1 VSLIPGTY
9 QVRTWQH
16 STLGKEPLASISWMD
31 VDVAVLGGGPGGYT
45 AAIRAAQLGAKTACI
60 EKESELGGTCLRI
73 GCIPTKAW
81 VQTAHFLHQAHDS
94 FAKLGVHVS
103 EPQLDFGAANEW
115 KAGVVKQMTQGV
127 ASLFKA
133 NGVEWVRG
141 TGAFRDANT
150 IAVEGG
156 EDVTFKSAI
165 IATGSFPL
173 RPPIEGLDS
182 ERCVDSTGLLA
193 QSEVPGRLVVLGG
206 GIIGAEF
213 ASIFNRFGSEVTII
227 EMLDRLIPQ
236 EDEDASKELAKQFG
250 RRGIA
255 LHLGKQCTG
264 VDDSGSE
271 LTVHFGDGETVQADL
286 MLVSVG
292 RGPTVEGLGL
302 EQIGVE
308 FDKSKGIAAD
318 EHRRTTVPHIYAV
331 GDCAGYWQLA
341 HTAFREGEVAAE
353 NACGHDATID
363 NPAVPRPIYTD
374 PEIASVGLTEAEAR
388 EQYGD
393 DVAVGQFP
401 WVANARAVMQNE
413 TTGWVKS
420 IHETRYGELLGVV
433 MVGPHVTDL
442 IEAGVVALDA
452 ESTVETV
459 ADGMAAHPTLSEA
472 VKEAGL
478 VALGRPIHVP
488 ARKRAPARA

>member
-1 VSLIPGTY
+1 V
-9 QVRTWQH
+9 
-16 STLGKEPLASISWMD
+16 E

-45 AAIRAAQLGAKTACI
+45 AAIRAAQLGAKAVCI
-60 EKESELGGTCLRI
+60 EMESELGGTCLRV

-81 VQTAHFLHQAHDS
+81 VQTAFALKEAEET
-94 FAKLGVHVS
+94 FAKLGVKIGGS
-103 EPQLDFGAANEW
+103 QLEFATANEW
-115 KAGVVKQMTQGV
+115 KAGVVKQMTSGV

-133 NGVEWVRG
+133 NGVEWVKG
-141 TGAFRDANT
+141 KGAFKDANT

-193 QSEVPGRLVVLGG
+193 QTEVPKRLVVLGG
-206 GIIGAEF
+206 GIIGCEF
-213 ASIFNRFGSEVTII
+213 ASIFRRFGSEVTII
-227 EMLDRLIPQ
+227 EMLPTLIPQ
-236 EDEDASKELAKQFG
+236 EDDDAAKELAKQFG
-250 RRGIA
+250 KRGIQ
-255 LHLGKQCTG
+255 LHLAKQCTK
-264 VDDSGSE
+264 VEDSGSE
-271 LTVHFGDGETVQADL
+271 LTVHFGDGETLQCDL

-292 RGPTVEGLGL
+292 RGPLVEGLGL
-302 EQIGVE
+302 ESIGVE
-308 FDKSKGIAAD
+308 FDKRKGIAAD
-318 EHRRTTVPHIYAV
+318 ERRRTTVPHIYAV

-353 NACGHDATID
+353 NALGHDAVVD
-363 NPAVPRPIYTD
+363 NRGVPRPIYTD
-374 PEIASVGLTEAEAR
+374 PEIAGVGLTEAEAR

-401 WVANARAVMQNE
+401 WIANARAVMQNE
-413 TTGWVKS
+413 TVGWVKS
-420 IHETRYGELLGVV
+420 IHETRYGELLGIV

-472 VKEAGL
+472 IKEAGL
-478 VALGRPIHVP
+478 VALGRAIHLP
-488 ARKRAPARA
+488 PKRRAAAKA